1 MNYTT
6 IKKYNRKASLLDR
19 AVASSFQTEYALYV
33 GCALVLLLSFLYVAE
48 TNAVMLLERIVPQKE
63 SAMLDTEQ
71 TVTKLEIAAAQM
83 QSGQQVKEVAQARN
97 MVFSGTVTYVSVND
111 SSVALVR

>member
-1 MNYTT
+1 M
-6 IKKYNRKASLLDR
+6 IKKYDRKGALAGR
-19 AVASSFQTEYALYV
+19 AAVAQFQTQYALYI
-33 GCALVLLLSFLYVAE
+33 GCALVLLLSFLYIAE

-63 SAMLDTEQ
+63 GALLDTEQ
-71 TVTKLEIAAAQM
+71 TVTKLEIAAAQL
-83 QSGQQVKEVAQARN
+83 QSGRQVEEIAQARN